1 MADILTTNSSVKR
14 KSDEDS
20 EDELYFKFEQEKK
33 LKNDPSTCS
42 DGKKEVKNITKQKE
56 TTKHDDDKENLKEK
70 KDSHKIDI
78 KNENS
83 TSTTASPNPK
93 TKSAVQ
99 TKLSFKPI
107 QTESPKPKVESKTK
121 EEIVQKPNDGE
132 WEIQEFL
139 HDEKWRRLLNEEFS
153 KKYFNEINRII
164 REGYKKNIVRPPKEL
179 VFNALNSTSID
190 NIKCVIIGQDPYHDD
205 GQVKFSL
212 SSFKNS
218 HKR

>member
-1 MADILTTNSSVKR
+1 MADVLATNPSAKR
-14 KSDEDS
+14 KPDEDS

-33 LKNDPSTCS
+33 LKNEECLGSS
-42 DGKKEVKNITKQKE
+42 AKKEAKNN
-56 TTKHDDDKENLKEK
+56 DDKENIKGKKENT
-70 KDSHKIDI
+70 KIEV

-83 TSTTASPNPK
+83 TNTASPNQK

-99 TKLSFKPI
+99 TKLSFKPV
-107 QTESPKPKVESKTK
+107 QTESPKPKVDTQTK
-121 EEIVQKPNDGE
+121 QEIAQKPNDGE

-139 HDEKWRRLLNEEFS
+139 HDEKWKRLLSEEFS
-153 KKYFNEINRII
+153 KKYFIEINRII

-205 GQVKFSL
+205 GQVKFSK
-212 SSFKNS
+212 SSF
-218 HKR
+218 